1 LRSINEVL
9 LFVLLGDRAFVVE
22 NEVNLKYQGSGV
34 GVRIQERV
42 RCRCTPRIYSIK
54 TEKTNLIGGAA
65 LVRTEHNGVRS
76 IGGEVFEVL
85 RHFISS
91 HQLDVATSAIQKL
104 LASEFESTNI

>member
-1 LRSINEVL
+1 
-9 LFVLLGDRAFVVE
+9 
-22 NEVNLKYQGSGV
+22 
-34 GVRIQERV
+34 VRIQERGSV
-42 RCRCTPRIYSIK
+42 SVYARIYSIK

-65 LVRTEHNGVRS
+65 LVRTEHNGIRS